1 MKELLAGLLM
11 VLGGIIIAGCGEE
24 AAPVRT
30 EPSIIAVPWAS
41 PSPAASAAATPGGAE
56 VAPLP
61 DGQHISIDSPD
72 SNTTIRSPI
81 TVSGTASVPS
91 GTVVAVVLDGSGN
104 ELGRAT
110 TTASAAAPAFG
121 HYSVSVDFKGSGS
134 GKGQIKV
141 VGLNP
146 RDGSAT
152 WFYWVS
158 VRFSS

>member
-1 MKELLAGLLM
+1 M

-24 AAPVRT
+24 AGPVRT

-41 PSPAASAAATPGGAE
+41 PSPAASAAAATPGGAE

-72 SNTTIRSPI
+72 SNTAIRSPI

-91 GTVVAVVLDGSGN
+91 GSVVAVVLDGSGN

-121 HYSVSVDFKGSGS
+121 HYSVSVDFKGPASGN
-134 GKGQIKV
+134 GQIKV
-141 VGLNP
+141 FGVNP
-146 RDGSAT
+146 RDGSPT

-158 VRFSS
+158 VRLSS